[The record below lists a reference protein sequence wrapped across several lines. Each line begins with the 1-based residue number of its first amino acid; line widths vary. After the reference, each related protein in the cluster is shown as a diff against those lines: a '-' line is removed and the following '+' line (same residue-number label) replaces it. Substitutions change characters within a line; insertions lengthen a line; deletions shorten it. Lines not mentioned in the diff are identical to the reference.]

1 MDVVQKYP
9 KLFKKFI
16 NVTYS
21 ALSQK
26 DSFYQEKYFNIL
38 HKILSKYE
46 LPSYISKE
54 DISQQLALMWHQFF
68 LTYKEKRPDI
78 RLRQYLIRRSIWGL
92 RDWLLTECKNKTHIL
107 EDIYYTN
114 EPVVYDFEIN
124 FKFLIIGS
132 DHLFLNDLTAY
143 ERYLLFLKFK
153 EDKTIKEIASL
164 TQKHN
169 ETIQEHLTK
178 IFNKIRSKKIIE
190 RV

>member
-1 MDVVQKYP
+1 MDVVKKYP
-9 KLFKKFI
+9 KLFKKFT
-16 NVTYS
+16 NVTFS

-107 EDIYYTN
+107 EDIYYTD
-114 EPVVYDFEIN
+114 EPVLYDFEIS
-124 FKFLIIGS
+124 FKFLIKGS

-143 ERYLLFLKFK
+143 ERYILFLKFK
-153 EDKTIKEIASL
+153 EDKTIKEIS
-164 TQKHN
+164 
-169 ETIQEHLTK
+169 
-178 IFNKIRSKKIIE
+178 
-190 RV
+190 